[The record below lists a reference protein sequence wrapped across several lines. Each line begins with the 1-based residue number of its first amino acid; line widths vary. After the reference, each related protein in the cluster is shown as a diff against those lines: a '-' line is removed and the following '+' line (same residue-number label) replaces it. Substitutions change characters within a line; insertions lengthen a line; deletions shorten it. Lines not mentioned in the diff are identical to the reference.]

1 VISIAAKTRPVLART
16 EDFFGIS
23 DRATTGN
30 LSSGVSLDTLVVS
43 LLS

>member
-1 VISIAAKTRPVLART
+1 VISIAAKTRPVLSRT

-23 DRATTGN
+23 DRATTGDVF
-30 LSSGVSLDTLVVS
+30 SGVSPNTPMVS